1 MPPRI
6 PSINPF
12 RNITVPRCPRQ
23 TLSFSGLSS
32 QEKDPLAPN
41 AGESPLKIPI
51 EEGDSYAAPFK
62 MISMLAAQ
70 KQRRNAKR
78 LVTLKAI
85 AEHEQSSDL
94 EKMMTRRWVPG
105 DVYAP
110 HDLSP
115 AEMKKWRI
123 RANPSR
129 DVFDALSINPID
141 EYKVVYI
148 SLVYHGYRLTDWPIT
163 QNFSIMSEYVSPMGR
178 IKHSRETGLRPKN
191 QRRIAKAIRRAIGL
205 GLMPSVHKHPEL
217 LERAQRPRRRSAF

>member
-12 RNITVPRCPRQ
+12 RNFMVPRCLRQ

-32 QEKDPLAPN
+32 QEKDPLGNIPSTLSCPTGTDCLLVPN
-41 AGESPLKIPI
+41 AGESPLKMPI
-51 EEGDSYAAPFK
+51 EEGDSYAAPLK

-78 LVTLKAI
+78 SVTLKAI

-129 DVFDALSINPID
+129 DVFDVLSINPID
-141 EYKVVYI
+141 EYKVAYI
-148 SLVYHGYRLTDWPIT
+148 
-163 QNFSIMSEYVSPMGR
+163 F
-178 IKHSRETGLRPKN
+178 TGLPWVWTDRLAHN
-191 QRRIAKAIRRAIGL
+191 A
-205 GLMPSVHKHPEL
+205 EL
-217 LERAQRPRRRSAF
+217 LDNV